1 MTINWN
7 ETSIN
12 ASYCCLQWHGEMPLS
27 LREKCI
33 WLSILTCCAPVPW
46 HRWLSC
52 FTGSLLARC
61 QNPLSLWNDAL
72 FGTCCTMASIQGFDE
87 TCAAN
92 TSEKSVRMR
101 DHHPLFPIFFPYF
114 HQCHHPTLAATVH
127 VHCPLWPD
135 LKFKA
140 MLNFKLWY
148 SDLSS
153 AKTWSSKSAHTHKH
167 TKCALVVLIHT
178 EKEI

>member
-12 ASYCCLQWHGEMPLS
+12 ASYCCLQWHGEMLPF
-27 LREKCI
+27 LRKKYI
-33 WLSILTCCAPVPW
+33 WLSTLTCCAPVLW

-52 FTGSLLARC
+52 FTGSLLARW
-61 QNPLSLWNDAL
+61 QNPLSFWSDAL
-72 FGTCCTMASIQGFDE
+72 FGTCCTMASVQGFDK

-92 TSEKSVRMR
+92 TSEKISEDERPSSSFS
-101 DHHPLFPIFFPYF
+101 HFFPYF
-114 HQCHHPTLAATVH
+114 HQRHHPTLAANVR

-140 MLNFKLWY
+140 TLNFKLWY

-153 AKTWSSKSAHTHKH
+153 CQALIFKVCRHCA
-167 TKCALVVLIHT
+167 ALVVLIHT